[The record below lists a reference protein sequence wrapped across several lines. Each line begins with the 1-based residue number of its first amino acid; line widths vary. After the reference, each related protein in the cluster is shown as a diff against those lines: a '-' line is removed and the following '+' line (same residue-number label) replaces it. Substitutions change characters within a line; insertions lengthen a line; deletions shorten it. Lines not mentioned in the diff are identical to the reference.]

1 MSEENTQELTASD
14 TSKLEAT
21 VEELKQ
27 SIEGLE
33 KKNFDLIGKMQ
44 RKELVNLNEPDDYE
58 ELKEFKRKVDQS
70 ELEAKGKYSEA
81 LQSREQQFRDAV
93 KEKDSQIKSLEAKI
107 KDLQLISPALSALSS
122 AVHDTDYALEKLG
135 KDKFEISADGSVV
148 YVDEFSRMTIEEAV
162 QKKLAAN
169 EKTRWVVKK
178 PAPRG
183 GGASQGGMP
192 TGGSVDQGDL
202 KHFLKGSE
210 NLSEQTRIY
219 KQQGAD
225 VWKKLR
231 EMAESRQYIE

>member
-183 GGASQGGMP
+183 GGASQGGMS

-225 VWKKLR
+225 VWIKLR
-231 EMAESRQYIE
+231 EMAESR

>member
-192 TGGSVDQGDL
+192 AGGSVDQGDL

-219 KQQGAD
+219 KQQGAE
-225 VWKKLR
+225 VWRKLR
-231 EMAESRQYIE
+231 EMAESR

>member
-58 ELKEFKRKVDQS
+58 ALKEFKRKVDQS

-231 EMAESRQYIE
+231 EMAESR

>member
-58 ELKEFKRKVDQS
+58 ALKEFKRKVDQS

-219 KQQGAD
+219 RQQGAD